1 MATAPALVFCL
12 LSANCNLKVKRI
24 KLDFKAGFQSGLK
37 WQQKSLEQD
46 KFMMPNKRFSLA
58 AVNLTFAWANT
69 YWTSDEK
76 KVGKGYKKVS
86 NKHLDENRT
95 QILMNI

>member
-1 MATAPALVFCL
+1 
-12 LSANCNLKVKRI
+12 
-24 KLDFKAGFQSGLK
+24 
-37 WQQKSLEQD
+37 
-46 KFMMPNKRFSLA
+46 MPNKRFSLA
-58 AVNLTFAWANT
+58 AVNLTFDLANT

-95 QILMNI
+95 HILMNI

>member
-24 KLDFKAGFQSGLK
+24 KQDFKAGFQSGLK

-46 KFMMPNKRFSLA
+46 KFMMPNKRL
-58 AVNLTFAWANT
+58 NFAWANT